1 MHAYEK
7 RSYKK
12 VAEYFMVTPQGV
24 SKMIRSIEEE
34 LGEKL
39 FVKEKNR
46 LIATRA
52 AEELYPHA
60 SRILDEF
67 TSIENANSRKR
78 KKVTIYSIDSVFDRY
93 LKEFLSAFLHKYSNI
108 SLNVIE
114 TTHENAILHLQK
126 RDCDFVV
133 LQEPVESP
141 QFVCDFL
148 FESPFVFVVNKDN
161 PLSQKDTLV
170 PGDLDG
176 VRMAGRGFEY
186 SMYDRYFKILG
197 RQGVFPVTVF
207 ESNDAGLLMELVDRD
222 IAIASVNERVAQA
235 YLKDNMKILK
245 LDDASINDRICI
257 MHYEKM
263 PREAVVF
270 LQELKEWVREDR

>member
-46 LIATRA
+46 L
-52 AEELYPHA
+52 
-60 SRILDEF
+60 
-67 TSIENANSRKR
+67 
-78 KKVTIYSIDSVFDRY
+78 
-93 LKEFLSAFLHKYSNI
+93 
-108 SLNVIE
+108 
-114 TTHENAILHLQK
+114 
-126 RDCDFVV
+126 
-133 LQEPVESP
+133 
-141 QFVCDFL
+141 
-148 FESPFVFVVNKDN
+148 
-161 PLSQKDTLV
+161 
-170 PGDLDG
+170 
-176 VRMAGRGFEY
+176 
-186 SMYDRYFKILG
+186 
-197 RQGVFPVTVF
+197 
-207 ESNDAGLLMELVDRD
+207 
-222 IAIASVNERVAQA
+222 IASVNERVAQA